1 MRVDI
6 AGPASQYGCLAARP
20 PDRAHAKIS
29 RCRAWVPREWN
40 EIRRPA
46 LPSYDCKA
54 FGAPPDVEPAITF
67 TAQPPA
73 PGQHPSQFVGFLDVA
88 AGGRTYE
95 VSIRSTS
102 GAASRSYTLVQPST
116 PLAFAATGPACL
128 CVTLARSASLQRSNS
143 NSSMGTVG

>member
-1 MRVDI
+1 MCCPGTHSACHAHGWPEASLKLARD
-6 AGPASQYGCLAARP
+6 AGHGL
-20 PDRAHAKIS
+20 I
-29 RCRAWVPREWN
+29 
-40 EIRRPA
+40 
-46 LPSYDCKA
+46 PSYDCKA
-54 FGAPPDVEPAITF
+54 FGAPPDVEPAISF